1 MMINFLLLLIT
12 TNLFLMSK
20 SNIFE
25 SFSDPLLFLSQI
37 FSLIGT
43 ILLCYSFV
51 LGSRSRFLEN
61 IFGGLDKVIKLHH
74 IVGGISFVLLINH
87 PILLA
92 IKALPNLNLA
102 SKYLFL
108 STIFEYNTGIIA
120 LYGMIILLFLTII
133 IKLPYNIWLKTHDTF
148 GIILFFACLHIFFI
162 SSDVSRYLPLRI
174 WVFCNLAIGAFF
186 YIYKVFL
193 YKWFGPKYNYT
204 VLKINETANIL
215 EIYLKPENESIK
227 FKPGQFAFI
236 NFNHKGL
243 KESHPFSFS
252 SSPDEKIVRFSVKIF
267 GDYTAKLRLL
277 LPGTKC
283 TIYGAYGRFYY
294 NFFDKK
300 DVVCIAG
307 GIGITPFAS
316 LISYEEKHIL
326 PRKISLIY
334 CAKNQNLAIYHDE
347 FKEIQN
353 RLSNFKYFPNF
364 DDQMP
369 KLNVQTIVQNIGDIK
384 DKIFFICGPSTMMHE
399 ISAQLQIN
407 GVNLK
412 NIIIEDFNFK

>member
-133 IKLPYNIWLKTHDTF
+133 IKLTYYIWIKTHDTF

-227 FKPGQFAFI
+227 FK
-236 NFNHKGL
+236 
-243 KESHPFSFS
+243 
-252 SSPDEKIVRFSVKIF
+252 R
-267 GDYTAKLRLL
+267 
-277 LPGTKC
+277 
-283 TIYGAYGRFYY
+283 
-294 NFFDKK
+294 
-300 DVVCIAG
+300 
-307 GIGITPFAS
+307 
-316 LISYEEKHIL
+316 
-326 PRKISLIY
+326 
-334 CAKNQNLAIYHDE
+334 
-347 FKEIQN
+347 
-353 RLSNFKYFPNF
+353 NFK
-364 DDQMP
+364 
-369 KLNVQTIVQNIGDIK
+369 
-384 DKIFFICGPSTMMHE
+384 S
-399 ISAQLQIN
+399 
-407 GVNLK
+407 
-412 NIIIEDFNFK
+412 